1 MFYCDSNLFIYPM
14 TSKEA
19 QAEAAIKIL
28 RAMADGK
35 IMGMTSSLALDEVLW
50 VTWKSSSKG
59 EAIKAV
65 EAVLGLSN
73 LEIVDTSV
81 SDVKK
86 AIELLKRYDLK
97 PRDAIHAACSLN
109 HAIFSIISGDAD
121 FDMVKE
127 LKRLSFEDVIST
139 QKL

>member
-1 MFYCDSNLFIYPM
+1 MFYCDSNLFIRPAI
-14 TSKEA
+14 SKGA
-19 QAEAAIKIL
+19 KAEAATKVL

-35 IMGMTSSLALDEVLW
+35 IMGMTSSLAVDEVLW
-50 VTWKSSSKG
+50 VTWKSSSKD

-81 SDVKK
+81 SDVKR
-86 AIELLKRYDLK
+86 AIELLRRYDLK

-109 HAIFSIISGDAD
+109 HAIFSIVSDDAD
-121 FDMVKE
+121 FDAVKE
-127 LKRLSFEDVIST
+127 LKRLSFEDVVSM
-139 QKL
+139 QRL